1 MNKVLFM
8 LVALLITVNIS
19 SQDKKYATIE
29 FDVTNQKTDSLFI
42 WSIENK
48 IVLLKIL
55 KKDKNGFFK
64 DTVTVKPTMHLL
76 SYTRNSSIYNTFYL
90 ANGFDLKI
98 SLDTN
103 KLGGPM
109 QFSGKGAD
117 ENNLFQEVPN
127 SFPDDAVLTD
137 DKNFKTE
144 FDKARKFSLSL
155 IAGKKLNPEFYTE
168 IKKQIEDQ
176 YLRIETRHKFKVA
189 QNKLNNTVSPNFSF
203 INYKGGQ
210 STLEDFKGKYVYI
223 DIWATWCAPCIREI
237 PYLQKIEELYHGR
250 NIAFL
255 SISSDQYSD
264 IEKWKKMIVTK
275 SMSGVQLLEDNRVA
289 TAFSTYFN
297 VDTIPRFILID
308 PKGVIIDSNTLRP
321 SDPLL
326 IGKLD
331 GLLNK

>member
-19 SQDKKYATIE
+19 SQDKKYATVE
-29 FDVTNQKTDSLFI
+29 FDVANQKTDSLFI

-55 KKDKNGFFK
+55 KKDKNGVFK

-76 SYTRNSSIYNTFYL
+76 SSTRNSSIYNTFYL

-117 ENNLFQEVPN
+117 ENNLFKEVPN

-155 IAGKKLNPEFYTE
+155 IEGKKLNPEFYTE

-176 YLRIETRHKFKVA
+176 YLRIETQHQFQVA

>member
-19 SQDKKYATIE
+19 SQDKKYATVE
-29 FDVTNQKTDSLFI
+29 FDVANQQTDSLFI

-55 KKDKNGFFK
+55 KKDKNGVFK

-103 KLGGPM
+103 KWGGPM

-155 IAGKKLNPEFYTE
+155 IEGKKLNPEFYTE

-237 PYLQKIEELYHGR
+237 PYLQKIEELYHGE

>member
-1 MNKVLFM
+1 M
-8 LVALLITVNIS
+8 
-19 SQDKKYATIE
+19 
-29 FDVTNQKTDSLFI
+29 
-42 WSIENK
+42 
-48 IVLLKIL
+48 
-55 KKDKNGFFK
+55 
-64 DTVTVKPTMHLL
+64 
-76 SYTRNSSIYNTFYL
+76 
-90 ANGFDLKI
+90 
-98 SLDTN
+98 
-103 KLGGPM
+103 
-109 QFSGKGAD
+109 
-117 ENNLFQEVPN
+117 
-127 SFPDDAVLTD
+127 
-137 DKNFKTE
+137 
-144 FDKARKFSLSL
+144 
-155 IAGKKLNPEFYTE
+155 
-168 IKKQIEDQ
+168 
-176 YLRIETRHKFKVA
+176 
-189 QNKLNNTVSPNFSF
+189 
-203 INYKGGQ
+203 
-210 STLEDFKGKYVYI
+210 YI

-237 PYLQKIEELYHGR
+237 PYLKNIEELYHGK

>member
-19 SQDKKYATIE
+19 SQDKKYATVE
-29 FDVTNQKTDSLFI
+29 FDVANQKTDSLFI

-55 KKDKNGFFK
+55 KKDKNGVFK

-155 IAGKKLNPEFYTE
+155 IEGKKLNPEFYTE

-237 PYLQKIEELYHGR
+237 PHLKKIEELYHGK

>member
-8 LVALLITVNIS
+8 LVALLITTNIR
-19 SQDKKYATIE
+19 SQDKKYATVE
-29 FDVTNQKTDSLFI
+29 FDVANQKTDSLFI

-55 KKDKNGFFK
+55 TKNKNGVFK

-117 ENNLFQEVPN
+117 ENNLFKEVPN
-127 SFPDDAVLTD
+127 SFPDDAVLKD
-137 DKNFKTE
+137 DKNFRTE

-155 IAGKKLNPEFYTE
+155 IEGKKLNPEFYTE

-176 YLRIETRHKFKVA
+176 YLRIETQHNFQVA

-237 PYLQKIEELYHGR
+237 PYLKKIEELYHGK

-275 SMSGVQLLEDNRVA
+275 SMSGVQLLEDNRVDS
-289 TAFSTYFN
+289 AFSTYFN
-297 VDTIPRFILID
+297 VNTIPRFILID
-308 PKGVIIDSNTLRP
+308 PKGIIIDSNTLRP

-331 GLLNK
+331 GLLSK

>member
-19 SQDKKYATIE
+19 SQDKKYTTVE
-29 FDVTNQKTDSLFI
+29 FDVANQQTDSLFI

-55 KKDKNGFFK
+55 KKDKNGVFK

-109 QFSGKGAD
+109 QFSGKGAG
-117 ENNLFQEVPN
+117 ENNLFKEVPN
-127 SFPDDAVLTD
+127 SFPDDTVLTD

-155 IAGKKLNPEFYTE
+155 IEGKKLNPEFYTE

-176 YLRIETRHKFKVA
+176 YLRIETQHNFQVA

-237 PYLQKIEELYHGR
+237 PYLKKIEELYQGE

-264 IEKWKKMIVTK
+264 IEKWKKMIATK

-308 PKGVIIDSNTLRP
+308 PKGIIIDSNTLRP

>member
-8 LVALLITVNIS
+8 LIALLITANIR
-19 SQDKKYATIE
+19 SQDKKYATVE
-29 FDVTNQKTDSLFI
+29 FDVANQKTDSLFI

-55 KKDKNGFFK
+55 KKNKNGVFK

-76 SYTRNSSIYNTFYL
+76 SYTQNSSIYNTFYL

-117 ENNLFQEVPN
+117 ENNLFKEVPN
-127 SFPDDAVLTD
+127 SFPDDAVLKD
-137 DKNFKTE
+137 DKNFRTE

-155 IAGKKLNPEFYTE
+155 IESKKLNPEFYTE

-176 YLRIETRHKFKVA
+176 YLRIETQHKFQVA

-210 STLEDFKGKYVYI
+210 STLEDFKGKYIYI

-237 PYLQKIEELYHGR
+237 PYLKKIEELYQGK

-275 SMSGVQLLEDNRVA
+275 SMSGVQLLEDNRVD

>member
-19 SQDKKYATIE
+19 SQDKKYATVE
-29 FDVTNQKTDSLFI
+29 FDVANQKTDSLFI

-55 KKDKNGFFK
+55 KKDKNGVFK

-155 IAGKKLNPEFYTE
+155 IEGKKLNPEFYTE

-176 YLRIETRHKFKVA
+176 YLRIETQHKFQVA

-210 STLEDFKGKYVYI
+210 STLEDFKGKYIYI

-237 PYLQKIEELYHGR
+237 PYLKKIEELYQGE

>member
-1 MNKVLFM
+1 MNKVLFI
-8 LVALLITVNIS
+8 LVALLITINVS
-19 SQDKKYATIE
+19 SQDKKYATVE
-29 FDVTNQKTDSLFI
+29 FDVANHKTDSLFI

-55 KKDKNGFFK
+55 KKDKNGVFK

-155 IAGKKLNPEFYTE
+155 IEGKKLNPEFYTE

>member
-8 LVALLITVNIS
+8 LVALLITVNVS
-19 SQDKKYATIE
+19 SQDKKYATVE
-29 FDVTNQKTDSLFI
+29 FDVANQKTDSLFI

-55 KKDKNGFFK
+55 TKNKNGVFK

-117 ENNLFQEVPN
+117 ENNLFKEVPN
-127 SFPDDAVLTD
+127 SFPDDAVLKD
-137 DKNFKTE
+137 DKNFRTE

-155 IAGKKLNPEFYTE
+155 IEGKKLNPEFYTE

-176 YLRIETRHKFKVA
+176 YLRIETQHKFQVA

-210 STLEDFKGKYVYI
+210 STLEDFKGKYIYI

-237 PYLQKIEELYHGR
+237 PYLKKIEELYQGK

-264 IEKWKKMIVTK
+264 IEKWKKMIATK
-275 SMSGVQLLEDNRVA
+275 SMSGVQLLEDNRVD

-297 VDTIPRFILID
+297 VNTIPRFILID

-331 GLLNK
+331 GLLSK

>member
-19 SQDKKYATIE
+19 SQDKKYATVE
-29 FDVTNQKTDSLFI
+29 FDVANQKTDSLFI

-55 KKDKNGFFK
+55 KKGKNGVFK

-155 IAGKKLNPEFYTE
+155 IEGKKLNPEFYTE

-176 YLRIETRHKFKVA
+176 YLRIETQHKFKVA

-210 STLEDFKGKYVYI
+210 STLEDFKGKYIYI

-237 PYLQKIEELYHGR
+237 PHLKKIEELYQGK

-264 IEKWKKMIVTK
+264 IEKWKKMITTK
-275 SMSGVQLLEDNRVA
+275 SMSGVQLLEDNRVDN
-289 TAFSTYFN
+289 AFSTYFN
-297 VDTIPRFILID
+297 VNTIPRFILID

>member
-19 SQDKKYATIE
+19 SQDKKYATVE
-29 FDVTNQKTDSLFI
+29 FDVANQKTDSLFI

-55 KKDKNGFFK
+55 KKDKNGVFK

-117 ENNLFQEVPN
+117 ENNLFKEVPN
-127 SFPDDAVLTD
+127 SFPDDAVLKD

-155 IAGKKLNPEFYTE
+155 IEGKKLNPEFYTE

-176 YLRIETRHKFKVA
+176 YLRIETQHKFKVA

-237 PYLQKIEELYHGR
+237 PYLQKIEELYHGK

>member
-8 LVALLITVNIS
+8 LVALLITVNVS
-19 SQDKKYATIE
+19 SQDKKYATVE
-29 FDVTNQKTDSLFI
+29 FDDINQKTDSLFI

-55 KKDKNGFFK
+55 TKNKNGVFK

-117 ENNLFQEVPN
+117 ENNLFKEVPN
-127 SFPDDAVLTD
+127 SFPDDAVLKD
-137 DKNFKTE
+137 DKNFRTE

-155 IAGKKLNPEFYTE
+155 IEGKKLNPEFYTE

-176 YLRIETRHKFKVA
+176 YLRIETQHKFQVA

-210 STLEDFKGKYVYI
+210 STLEDFKGKYIYI

-237 PYLQKIEELYHGR
+237 PYLKKIEELYQGK

-264 IEKWKKMIVTK
+264 IEKWKKMIATK
-275 SMSGVQLLEDNRVA
+275 SMSGVQLLEDNRVD

-297 VDTIPRFILID
+297 VNTIPRFILID

-331 GLLNK
+331 GLLSK